1 MGRIL
6 GVYTS
11 SGNFFVSVEC
21 GVSSVK
27 CEVWSDGIAFGDGLE
42 IKSGASLLTPNSTL
56 HSHLGTT
63 PLVRAWVNIN
73 L

>member
-21 GVSSVK
+21 
-27 CEVWSDGIAFGDGLE
+27 EVWSDGIAFCDELE
-42 IKSGASLLTPNSTL
+42 IKSRSSLLTPNSSLLTHFTL
-56 HSHLGTT
+56 HVHLGTT
-63 PLVRAWVNIN
+63 PLVRAWVNVN

>member
-11 SGNFFVSVEC
+11 SGNFFVSVE
-21 GVSSVK
+21 

-63 PLVRAWVNIN
+63 PLVRAWMNVN